1 MVRPRLSERDG
12 QGTVEYVGIVL
23 LVALLF
29 GALLAVS
36 GLGDDGLRLGRVI
49 AERIV
54 CAVRGSDSCE
64 LSADDLVAAYGPGI
78 AVLARA
84 NAPEIRF
91 EDADSVSLPVDPR
104 RCREHSCADTSA
116 RGSLERSAGGEPAS
130 VLVHVVDCRA
140 GEETEGADC
149 SGDRAGRVYIQYWL
163 YYPDSATKPFGSA
176 GFHEDDWES
185 YQVRV
190 NADGTVDA
198 RASSHSSYN
207 YDPEPINLS
216 DIGSAK
222 LPGTEIEIADFHESA
237 WDDANGFIWVSD
249 GSHAGR
255 AAGEDHYFRSVAGD
269 RLRLIPLEA
278 NVGGLERLR
287 WDGITPPWLKPVY
300 RDPEDEGT

>member
-64 LSADDLVAAYGPGI
+64 LGADDLVAAYGPGI

-207 YDPEPINLS
+207 YCLLYTSPSPRDGLLS
-216 DIGSAK
+216 RMPSSA
-222 LPGTEIEIADFHESA
+222 
-237 WDDANGFIWVSD
+237 
-249 GSHAGR
+249 
-255 AAGEDHYFRSVAGD
+255 
-269 RLRLIPLEA
+269 
-278 NVGGLERLR
+278 
-287 WDGITPPWLKPVY
+287 
-300 RDPEDEGT
+300 